1 MNSRV
6 YFWSLSIEP
15 GFVQAGIWTIEGDS
29 SRVLAVGPSVSW
41 HDAQN
46 LVEAVD
52 ATLSACVADFE
63 EDEEPT
69 KTVFGVPP
77 SWVTSGQIQKE
88 HLEMLREVC
97 SKLSLE
103 PAGFVVL
110 TEAIANFIKSEEE
123 TPLNGVVIGVGKET
137 LDIAVFRLGN
147 LAGVVNVGRSDSVV
161 DDVVEGLARFTGT
174 DPVPSRFLLYDGMAS
189 DLEEF
194 KQSLIKADWT
204 GELNEDLKFLHTPTV
219 DIIDS
224 KTKTVAVC
232 LAGASEM
239 ASVTKVV
246 FPKSIASGE
255 ETVSQEE
262 DMSHV
267 QAFTQNISPQ
277 DVGFVLEEDIEDNLT
292 EPGPIPVQIE
302 QTLTPNETKGVGKP
316 LKKITGKLKHFK
328 LPRLKFPKIFRRK
341 SSMAGRPI
349 SLNPESTMK
358 KTVLTIGAILAV
370 VLVLA
375 SVAWWFGAKAD
386 VTVYIAPRKAES
398 RANITLNKDIPS
410 SVHEVTVE
418 GQNSADATGRKL
430 VGEQAKGEVE
440 IRNGTGVDIKVNAG
454 TTLAGPNNLKFTLD
468 SEATV
473 PAADSPSSPGSQKV
487 SITAQAIGGESNLG
501 KDETLAVGN
510 YPKSE
515 VDAVVVNGL
524 TGGSSR
530 EITAVS
536 QADLTNL
543 EKSLNTELIDQGRQK
558 LEDELADDEYLIVES
573 ITSLPQDKEFSAKVG
588 DEASTIKLNMGLKIN
603 GLVVK
608 NSDLT
613 KFASEKLASQVPQGF
628 VMPENQ
634 IKAEFTPV
642 TTTDD
647 SLVFDTQFIAN
658 LLPETKID
666 EIEGKI
672 AGKSIKGAQNVLNS
686 IPGFVRATVSLSP
699 KLPGRLAIVPL
710 NKNNI
715 VIEITSE

>member
-41 HDAQN
+41 HDKEN
-46 LVEAVD
+46 LVEAID
-52 ATLSACVADFE
+52 ATLSACVSDF
-63 EDEEPT
+63 DGDDEPT

-110 TEAIANFIKSEEE
+110 TEAIAHFIKAEEE
-123 TPLNGVVIGVGKET
+123 TPLNGVVIGVGRET

-147 LAGVVNVGRSDSVV
+147 LAGVVNVGRSGSVV

-194 KQSLIKADWT
+194 KQNLIKADWT
-204 GELNEDLKFLHTPTV
+204 GELNQELKFLHTPTV

-246 FPKSIASGE
+246 FPKNIGG
-255 ETVSQEE
+255 QEE
-262 DMSHV
+262 MSSEEDLSHA
-267 QAFTQNISPQ
+267 QAFTQKMSPQ
-277 DVGFVLEEDIEDNLT
+277 DVGFVLDEDIEDNLT
-292 EPGPIPVQIE
+292 EPGPIPVEIE
-302 QTLTPNETKGVGKP
+302 QTLVQNKKPGVGKP
-316 LKKITGKLKHFK
+316 LKSISSKLKHIRLPKFK
-328 LPRLKFPKIFRRK
+328 LPTIRK
-341 SSMAGRPI
+341 KSVSAGHPI
-349 SLNPESTMK
+349 SLNPESAMK
-358 KTVLTIGAILAV
+358 KTVITIGVVLGV
-370 VLVLA
+370 VLVLG
-375 SVAWWFGAKAD
+375 SLAWWFGAKAQ
-386 VTVYIAPRKAES
+386 VTVYIAPRKAEA
-398 RANITLNKDIPS
+398 RANITLNKDLPS
-410 SVHEVTVE
+410 STHEVTVE

-454 TTLAGPNNLKFTLD
+454 TTLTGANNLKFSLD

-473 PAADSPSSPGSQKV
+473 PAADSPSSPGSKKV
-487 SITAQAIGGESNLG
+487 SITAQAIGAESNLA
-501 KDETLAVGN
+501 KDETLSVGN

-515 VDAVVVNGL
+515 VDGVVVSGL
-524 TGGSSR
+524 SGGSSR

-536 QADLTNL
+536 QADMTNL
-543 EKSLNTELIDQGRQK
+543 EKSLNTELLDQGKQK
-558 LEDELADDEYLIVES
+558 LEDELADDEVLIVES
-573 ITSLPQDKEFSAKVG
+573 ITSLPQDKEFNAKLG
-588 DEASTIKLNMGLKIN
+588 DEASTLKLNMGLKIN

-608 NSDLT
+608 KSDLI
-613 KFASEKLASQVPQGF
+613 KFATDKLSSQVPQGF
-628 VMPENQ
+628 IMRPEQ
-634 IKAEFTPV
+634 IKSEFTSV
-642 TTTDD
+642 ATTDD
-647 SLVFDTQFIAN
+647 SVVFDTQFIAN
-658 LLPETKID
+658 LLPETNIE
-666 EIEGKI
+666 EIERKI

-710 NKNNI
+710 NQGNI
-715 VIEITSE
+715 IIEITSE